1 MSSPSAY
8 RQIRPGAIVLA
19 DDDTAILV
27 HYELEGQMYAADGV
41 TVVTERSNATKRI
54 KVKTI
59 GATTIC

>member
-1 MSSPSAY
+1 M
-8 RQIRPGAIVLA
+8 LA